1 MQIVLDT
8 NVLVSGLLSATGP
21 PGRIV
26 EAALAGHVQ
35 LVFDMAIR
43 REYEDVLRRPELALP
58 RGRVDDLFATID
70 EFGHRVAAAPPWST
84 GLPDPNDAMFLA
96 VAAATAN
103 VLVTGNIRHFP
114 QPAVAGSSYSRRGS
128 SSIASAATLEVA
140 RMPPGDP
147 FASRSLQTSQL
158 IHRLLPQPGSVTG
171 VSPLTTAGQDGVPPR
186 HPPSPAA
193 G

>member
-26 EAALAGHVQ
+26 EAALAGHLQ

-58 RGRVDDLFATID
+58 LRRVDDLFATID
-70 EFGHRVAAAPPWST
+70 EFGRRVAAAPSWST
-84 GLPDPNDAMFLA
+84 GLPDPNDGVFLA

-103 VLVTGNIRHFP
+103 VLVTGNTRHFP
-114 QPAVAGSSYSRRGS
+114 
-128 SSIASAATLEVA
+128 
-140 RMPPGDP
+140 
-147 FASRSLQTSQL
+147 
-158 IHRLLPQPGSVTG
+158 
-171 VSPLTTAGQDGVPPR
+171 
-186 HPPSPAA
+186 
-193 G
+193 